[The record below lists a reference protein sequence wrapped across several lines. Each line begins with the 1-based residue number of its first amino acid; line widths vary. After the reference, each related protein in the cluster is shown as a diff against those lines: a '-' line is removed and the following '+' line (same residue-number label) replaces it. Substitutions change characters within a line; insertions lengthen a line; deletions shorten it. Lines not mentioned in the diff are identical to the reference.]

1 VFFAVDSH
9 LLSSEALA
17 QLARQVAWLRRN
29 PNASILVAGNCDER
43 GTREYNLALGAR
55 RADSVRAVLIAH
67 GIIPGRIRTV
77 SYGRERPLD
86 PGSGEASW
94 ARNRNAQTIVIDL
107 GPR

>member
-1 VFFAVDSH
+1 MFFAVDSH

-67 GIIPGRIRTV
+67 GIHGFGHFAKAYARR
-77 SYGRERPLD
+77 YGHAP
-86 PGSGEASW
+86 SVT
-94 ARNRNAQTIVIDL
+94 ARQA
-107 GPR
+107 P